1 MGNSQSMDGVQITL
15 LAQPSPWRLQNLT
28 DVLENKTNTDPIKNN
43 SPDHPSNEAIQRVS
57 KLAAD

>member
-15 LAQPSPWRLQNLT
+15 LAQPSPGRLQNLA

-43 SPDHPSNEAIQRVS
+43 CPDHPSNEAIQRMG

>member
-43 SPDHPSNEAIQRVS
+43 SPDHPSNKVIQRMGR
-57 KLAAD
+57 LTTE

>member
-1 MGNSQSMDGVQITL
+1 MDGIQITL

-43 SPDHPSNEAIQRVS
+43 SPDHPSNEVIQRMGR
-57 KLAAD
+57 LTTE